1 MKDKLLVNEVKH
13 TSMQKTLTSKLTC
26 SLSLDVDARLI
37 VKASPTQNVLFAIVV
52 IEQELLVV
60 LLADKLG

>member
-1 MKDKLLVNEVKH
+1 MNEIKI
-13 TSMQKTLTSKLTC
+13 QYNAKTLTSKLTC

-37 VKASPTQNVLFAIVV
+37 VKPSPTQNVLFAIVV